1 MKKFI
6 VWIGIITL
14 AAAVLTGCGS
24 SDKVEATNGTAA
36 EPLKDL
42 KVINIG
48 YPSSGSTWA
57 AGTLGIADYEGFLNE
72 YLEPLGYQASLQS
85 FVGAA
90 PAIHEALVSE
100 DLDFAYYAGMAGISA
115 KANGIDT
122 KLLTIHG
129 FAPVWELVTLNET
142 GITDISQLKGKTIV
156 YQRGTAIHEYAL
168 KVLEEA
174 GLAPEDVNLVNMSVP
189 EGISALL
196 TGSADAAVMTIGQE
210 LSVTDAL
217 VIHDERTAGSE
228 NYYSPSVFTGRT
240 KFIEDNKEATAAI
253 LEALLKAKE
262 WILEESDSYYQI
274 YAEQS
279 GYSLDY
285 VMQSVGND
293 DLNISYPLN
302 FEDNYILK
310 LKGIQQ
316 FLIDNQLIPGE
327 VNFETWIDKSYL
339 EEALNNYKK

>member
-6 VWIGIITL
+6 VWIGIMTL
-14 AAAVLTGCGS
+14 TTVVLTGCGGVN
-24 SDKVEATNGTAA
+24 KVEATNSTAA
-36 EPLKDL
+36 ESEKDL

-57 AGTLGIADYEGFLNE
+57 GGTLGIADYEGFLNE

-90 PAIHEALVSE
+90 PAIHEALVSK

-122 KLLTIHG
+122 KLLTIQG
-129 FAPVWELVTLNET
+129 FSPIWELVTLDTT

-168 KVLEEA
+168 KVLKEA
-174 GLAPEDVNLVNMSVP
+174 GLTPEDVNLVNMSVP

-196 TGSADAAVMTIGQE
+196 TGSADAAVMGIGQE
-210 LSVTDAL
+210 LSVKGSL
-217 VIHDERTAGSE
+217 VIHDERAAGSE
-228 NYYSPSVFTGRT
+228 LYYSPSVLTGRT
-240 KFIEDNKEATAAI
+240 EFIEENKEATVAV
-253 LEALLKAKE
+253 LEALLKSRD
-262 WILEESDSYYQI
+262 WIIEESDSYFQV

-279 GYSLDY
+279 GYTLDY
-285 VMQSVGND
+285 VMRSVGSD
-293 DLNISYPLN
+293 DLSISYPIN
-302 FEDNYILK
+302 FDEAYLVK
-310 LKGIQQ
+310 LQGVQQ
-316 FLIDNQLIPGE
+316 FLIDNQLIPNE
-327 VNFETWIDKSYL
+327 VDFENWIDKTYL
-339 EEALNNYKK
+339 EEALDNYKK